1 VRQKAKRQGKLEQ
14 SCAAQGALYSVQC
27 AMDTVRSWT
36 VQAECAVK
44 PGKADKTHAIRQR
57 LAAAEAECAKHQAKP
72 PAGIGQ
78 AFVTFSKESSAA
90 Q

>member
-1 VRQKAKRQGKLEQ
+1 MRQKAKRQGKLKPHKVHCTPCNVQ
-14 SCAAQGALYSVQC
+14 WTLFAL
-27 AMDTVRSWT
+27 SWA

-72 PAGIGQ
+72 PAAIGQ